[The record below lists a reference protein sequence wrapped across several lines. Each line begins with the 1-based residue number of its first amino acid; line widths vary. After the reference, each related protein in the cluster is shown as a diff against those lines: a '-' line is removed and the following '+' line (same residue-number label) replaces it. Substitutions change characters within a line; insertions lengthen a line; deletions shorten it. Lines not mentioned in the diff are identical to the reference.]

1 MMEVRM
7 RFSLLASACTTAVLS
22 TLLTLPLLAQPA
34 PKQVKLVIA
43 GNGKH
48 SVPLHCKDVK
58 DLSQCI
64 DIMHGLS
71 PKELKRL
78 KKMAPEL
85 QKKLDEALSKT
96 KDRSGRCFALKVYEF
111 PKGYPEKNTKA
122 RAKVSDCTSASL
134 VKEKPLEKGKKARVV
149 K

>member
-1 MMEVRM
+1 M

-34 PKQVKLVIA
+34 PKQVKVIVA

-48 SVPLHCKDVK
+48 SVRQLHCKDVK

-64 DIMHGLS
+64 DSMHGLS

-85 QKKLDEALSKT
+85 QKKLDEALSKS
-96 KDRSGRCFALKVYEF
+96 KDRSGTCFALKVYEF
-111 PKGYPEKNTKA
+111 PKGYPEKHGMA
-122 RAKVSDCTSASL
+122 RAKVSDCTSAAL

>member
-1 MMEVRM
+1 M

-22 TLLTLPLLAQPA
+22 TILTLPVLAQPS

-48 SVPLHCKDVK
+48 SVQMHCKDVK

-64 DIMHGLS
+64 DSVHGLS
-71 PKELKRL
+71 PKEMKQL
-78 KKMAPEL
+78 KKMAPKL
-85 QKKLDEALSKT
+85 QKQLDEALSKR
-96 KDRSGRCFALKVYEF
+96 KDRTGTCFALKVYEF
-111 PKGYPEKNTKA
+111 PKGYPEKHGKA

-134 VKEKPLEKGKKARVV
+134 VKEKPAEKSKKARVV